1 MSTKSIS
8 IAGIAFDVTAPYLAG
23 HVLNEAEAKVLNQ
36 TRAENIGNNFRTD
49 VKKASESGDAAAM
62 ETVRQALAKYDGEYQ
77 FSMTT
82 ARTPIDPIEAE
93 AQKIA
98 KEVLK
103 VRIQEKY
110 GIPVKKYLEDPTN
123 AAKYEANLDRL
134 STQDDTLKL
143 AKQRVAQ
150 KKKVLEVDSS
160 GLDLA

>member
-8 IAGIAFDVTAPYLAG
+8 IAGVAFDVTAPYLAG

-36 TRAENIGNNFRTD
+36 TRAENIGNNFRVD
-49 VKKASESGDAAAM
+49 VKKAIEAGDEASLAA
-62 ETVRQALAKYDGEYQ
+62 VRAALAQYDADYQ

-110 GIPVKKYLEDPTN
+110 GVTVKKYLEDPAN